1 MSNTISSAAVRH
13 ILKLAKQ
20 RDELITEL
28 AKVTK
33 SIEAAVGGEETVAP
47 KSKRGRKAK
56 AEKVAK
62 PAPVA
67 KGKAKGGR
75 LKRGAATEL
84 ILNGLKAAGA
94 AGISVK
100 ELAPKI
106 GLKASTMR
114 VWLGTTGKK
123 IKEVEKIGWGR
134 YRFAAAAEVAPEQ
147 KAKPE
152 KKVKKSGKK

>member
-1 MSNTISSAAVRH
+1 MSNTISSAAIRH
-13 ILKLAKQ
+13 ILNLAKQ
-20 RDELITEL
+20 RDALIAEL
-28 AKVTK
+28 AKVTE
-33 SIEAAVGGEETVAP
+33 SIEAAVGGAKTMAP

-56 AEKVAK
+56 AGKVAK
-62 PAPVA
+62 PASPA

-84 ILNGLKAAGA
+84 ILNGLKSAGA

-123 IKEVEKIGWGR
+123 IKEVEKIGWGV
-134 YRFAAAAEVAPEQ
+134 YRFALAGPAP
-147 KAKPE
+147 AKP
-152 KKVKKSGKK
+152 VKKSAKK